1 MGFDTLKGNKMKL
14 PNERL
19 PRTREQIAGGIIYAA
34 GYLLAAAT
42 FVKFAWW
49 VWMQPW

>member
-1 MGFDTLKGNKMKL
+1 MKL

-19 PRTREQIAGGIIYAA
+19 PRTKEQIAGGIIYAA